1 MPAGFVP
8 GVRTGNNIIIV
19 QEIIHMM
26 VRKFGPKGHVA
37 LKPDLEKAYDRLEW
51 SFIQET
57 LEFFQIPP
65 KLIRLI
71 MNMISLTCFNIMWN
85 GTPLST
91 IIPSGGICQGDLISP
106 YLFILCLERLS
117 ILLEE
122 VVRDKTI
129 HSVNFTGQIKISHLF
144 FADDIFLFLKAKI
157 IECQNLKNI
166 LQIFCK
172 CSGQIISTQ
181 KSRLSFSPNTSKQTK
196 ELIASIFDI
205 PSTTQ
210 LGTYIGTPIFTTRR
224 KAFAYQYIVDNIQK
238 KIEGWQTKYLSIAG
252 RVTLINSTSASI
264 PIHAM
269 QTTLLPQKISRQ
281 LDKLN

>member
-1 MPAGFVP
+1 M
-8 GVRTGNNIIIV
+8 
-19 QEIIHMM
+19 E
-26 VRKFGPKGHVA
+26 
-37 LKPDLEKAYDRLEW
+37 
-51 SFIQET
+51 
-57 LEFFQIPP
+57 
-65 KLIRLI
+65 
-71 MNMISLTCFNIMWN
+71 
-85 GTPLST
+85 
-91 IIPSGGICQGDLISP
+91 
-106 YLFILCLERLS
+106 
-117 ILLEE
+117 
-122 VVRDKTI
+122 
-129 HSVNFTGQIKISHLF
+129 
-144 FADDIFLFLKAKI
+144 AKI

-205 PSTTQ
+205 PTTTQ

-281 LDKLN
+281 LDKLNCKFFWGDIANYRHCHTMSRETNTTPKNARGLGLKTACHMNVSLLMN